1 MKRKSYRVGNVF
13 KICEGSGID
22 SNKLCTCIP
31 MFDWHKSTD
40 GTYRSPGLEM
50 LPVRYENGNIGF
62 FYKSRLIRMSEA
74 DIFDHKL

>member
-1 MKRKSYRVGNVF
+1 
-13 KICEGSGID
+13 
-22 SNKLCTCIP
+22 